1 MSDEDSQRISQLS
14 DQNKRLEA
22 ELKRARISNKTS
34 GPGQAWL
41 ALENSTAP
49 QEEEETWFAT
59 YLDMMTLLLVL
70 LVVMLSFAGKG
81 VLTSAVESVA
91 STTDSEGA
99 AINHQLGI
107 ELIVAGSS
115 SDQPLSAIQSSAS
128 VQEELAALGIDTQIE
143 EAPER
148 SLSDLGLD
156 QLGDDID
163 VIISAGMVSFRI
175 KSEIL
180 FTSGQADLGLAGA
193 DVLKKLVKV
202 LRENSF
208 QVAVEGHTDSV
219 PIRGRYPSNWELSGS
234 RAGSVVRYLEANG
247 INSNRLRAV
256 GFADTQPLAANTSAE
271 GRAQNR
277 RVELKMEMLH

>member
-1 MSDEDSQRISQLS
+1 MSEEDRQRISQLT
-14 DQNKRLEA
+14 DKNKRLAA
-22 ELKRARISNKTS
+22 ELKLARMGNKTS
-34 GPGQAWL
+34 GSGKAWL
-41 ALENSTAP
+41 ALDSSTAP
-49 QEEEETWFAT
+49 KEEEETWFAT

-70 LVVMLSFAGKG
+70 LVVMLAFAGKG
-81 VLTSAVESVA
+81 DVMSGAESAASPASSV
-91 STTDSEGA
+91 GVA
-99 AINHQLGI
+99 AGEQLGI
-107 ELIVAGSS
+107 ELIVAGGSG
-115 SDQPLSAIQSSAS
+115 DEPLADIQSSAS
-128 VQEELAALGIDTQIE
+128 LQEELAALGIETEIV
-143 EAPER
+143 EAQER

-163 VIISAGMVSFRI
+163 VIISAGVVSFRI

-193 DVLKKLVKV
+193 DVLKKLVNV
-202 LRENSF
+202 LRENDF

-247 INSNRLRAV
+247 ISSDRLRAV
-256 GFADTQPLAANTSAE
+256 GFADTQPLAANTTAE

-277 RVELKMEMLH
+277 RVELKMEMPQ

>member
-1 MSDEDSQRISQLS
+1 MSDEDSQRISQLA
-14 DQNKRLEA
+14 DKNKRLEA

-34 GPGQAWL
+34 GSGQAWL

-81 VLTSAVESVA
+81 DTASTVEGVA
-91 STTDSEGA
+91 STIGSEGA
-99 AINHQLGI
+99 AVGQLGI
-107 ELIVAGSS
+107 ELIVTGNSS
-115 SDQPLSAIQSSAS
+115 GEPSGDMQSSAS
-128 VQEELAALGIDTQIE
+128 VQEKLAALGIDTDIE

-202 LRENSF
+202 LRENNF
-208 QVAVEGHTDSV
+208 KVAVEGHTDSV

-247 INSNRLRAV
+247 INSDRLRAV
-256 GFADTQPLAANTSAE
+256 GFADTQPLAANITAE

-277 RVELKMEMLH
+277 RVELKMEMPH